1 MELCCPALKRS
12 LRPEDV
18 SAEVLR
24 RMLAI
29 AAAHTGETAQR
40 AIITV
45 PAYFND
51 AQRCV
56 AVFAERPYAYLTGM
70 HPCRRATEAA
80 GLAAGLQR
88 VKLLREPV
96 AAALAYGV
104 DRAGDATVL
113 VVDLG
118 GGTYDVS
125 LLDVGGGTVE
135 VLATSGDSHLGG
147 DDFDAAVARWLAE
160 QPGAD
165 APPRALQ
172 TAARALREALTER
185 DAVAARL
192 PGAPA
197 PVRLTRAQ
205 LESLAAPL
213 LGRLRRP
220 LEQAAWA
227 AGNDLEAVR
236 ASAAEA
242 EQRAA
247 QSAAASPGAGTKG
260 GGKRGRRAAERAA
273 ADAKAQVRVSS
284 RQRPSA
290 AFGLNRVISEVLL
303 VGGATRMP
311 AVQRVVAAMTARP
324 VALGAV
330 DPDEAVALGAALQ
343 AGALEGSVTDVETM
357 EVWQAAL
364 MRALVRKMA
373 EDKAVAGGNEAE
385 EAEQRSS
392 KTTAKA
398 KVLTPAQE
406 AQADTLVSAMQGKE
420 DAASRGRVRIVSAS
434 ADNGSDWGE
443 GDLEDMDLEAIA
455 ALGLGDVVLD
465 DGVTEVEDADALR
478 AQVGDA
484 AFATLTAAS
493 EPAPRKQPRTSK
505 AKRAPPSTA

>member
-1 MELCCPALKRS
+1 
-12 LRPEDV
+12 
-18 SAEVLR
+18 
-24 RMLAI
+24 
-29 AAAHTGETAQR
+29 
-40 AIITV
+40 
-45 PAYFND
+45 
-51 AQRCV
+51 
-56 AVFAERPYAYLTGM
+56 
-70 HPCRRATEAA
+70 
-80 GLAAGLQR
+80 

-104 DRAGDATVL
+104 DRSGDATVL

-135 VLATSGDSHLGG
+135 VLATSGDAHLGG

-172 TAARALREALTER
+172 AAARALREALTAR
-185 DAVAARL
+185 DAVAARM

-205 LESLAAPL
+205 MESLAAPL
-213 LGRLRRP
+213 LSRLRRP

-227 AGNDLEAVR
+227 AGIDLEAAR
-236 ASAAEA
+236 ATAAEA

-247 QSAAASPGAGTKG
+247 QSAAASPGTSKG

-273 ADAKAQVRVSS
+273 ADARAQARVSS

-290 AFGLNRVISEVLL
+290 AFALNRVISEVLL

-364 MRALVRKMA
+364 MRALARKMA
-373 EDKAVAGGNEAE
+373 EDAGGARSPGEDDEDDEPEFERRRRAAPAAE
-385 EAEQRSS
+385 GSRL
-392 KTTAKA
+392 TA
-398 KVLTPAQE
+398 AQE
-406 AQADTLVSAMQGKE
+406 AQADALVRAMQGGE
-420 DAASRGRVRIVSAS
+420 PEAASPRGRVRIVSAS
-434 ADNGSDWGE
+434 ADSSGDGDWDEGE
-443 GDLEDMDLEAIA
+443 LEGMDLDAIA

-465 DGVTEVEDADALR
+465 DGVTEVADEDALR
-478 AQVGDA
+478 EQVGAA
-484 AFATLTAAS
+484 AFATLTAA
-493 EPAPRKQPRTSK
+493 EQPPQRKPRATKKKSFPKPVDEQ
-505 AKRAPPSTA
+505 